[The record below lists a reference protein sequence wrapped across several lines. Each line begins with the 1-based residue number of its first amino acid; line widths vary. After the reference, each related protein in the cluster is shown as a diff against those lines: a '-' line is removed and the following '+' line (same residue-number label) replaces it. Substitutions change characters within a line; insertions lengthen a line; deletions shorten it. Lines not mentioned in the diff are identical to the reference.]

1 MGLLDGF
8 IQKQDPTTGAGELID
23 LGLDAKVYYTGP
35 DGVQQTG
42 NASYGNY
49 QFFSLEDII
58 NSFLVAYVG
67 EGKVITKVSRT
78 DVAFH
83 AQRALAE
90 LSFDTLKSVKSYEL
104 EVPATLTLPLPQDYV
119 HYTGFYFVDN
129 SGIKHPIYP
138 TSKTSNPVSYQQ
150 ETDGDI
156 KFETNTWYVN
166 IPDVTID
173 DGYYVVDPNAEKQY
187 YEKYIEYGITR
198 SYDSFGNPI
207 SSTNNFTSKTPLPQ
221 FKDEVRVTIAQNV
234 AGGGQNM
241 IYGTNV
247 DQAGNAT
254 NDGMIILMDTDP
266 GGLKVGMSVFGPG
279 IPLGTTI
286 TSLDGITSVTY
297 PGIALHTTNKRY
309 QDWKLMDGDVNQPA
323 VNPGKPI
330 VTVNSQLYG
339 NEIIFVDLNT
349 ESNAWN
355 KYRSHT
361 PNNTVTD
368 DDYED
373 DSRWYAEGRRYG
385 IDPQH
390 AQDNGSYYIDNNTG
404 LIHFSSALAEKTIV
418 LDYLIDSLGTDSE
431 MKVHKFAEQAMYM
444 CIAYAVLATRANV
457 PEYIVRRFQK
467 DKFAAVR
474 QAKLRLSNLK
484 LSELTQILRG
494 KSKQIKH

>member
-8 IQKQDPTTGAGELID
+8 IQKQNEETGEGELID
-23 LGLDAKVYYTGP
+23 LGLDSKIYYDGP
-35 DGVQQTG
+35 DGVQRSG
-42 NASYGNY
+42 NANYGNY
-49 QFFSLEDII
+49 QFISLEDII
-58 NSFLVAYVG
+58 NSFIVAYVG
-67 EGKVITKVSRT
+67 ESKIISKASRT
-78 DVAFH
+78 DIAFH

-90 LSFDTLKSVKSYEL
+90 LSFDTLKSVKSFEL
-104 EVPATLTLPLPQDYV
+104 EVPPSLTLPLPQDYV
-119 HYTGFYFVDN
+119 HYTKVSWVDD
-129 SGIKHPIYP
+129 SGVKRPIYP

-150 ETDGDI
+150 ETTGSL
-156 KFETNTWYVN
+156 KFETNTWKIN
-166 IPDVTID
+166 IPEVTIE
-173 DGYYVVDPNAEKQY
+173 DGYYITDPTAEKQY
-187 YEKYIEYGITR
+187 FDQYIEYGITR

-207 SSTNNFTSKTPLPQ
+207 TSTDNFTSKTPLPQ
-221 FKDEVRVTIAQNV
+221 FKDEVRVTIAQNK

-241 IYGTNV
+241 IYGVNV
-247 DQAGNAT
+247 DQTGNAT
-254 NDGMIILMDTDP
+254 NDGMLILMDTDP
-266 GGLKVGMSVFGPG
+266 GNLKVGMSVFGPG

-286 TSLDGITSVTY
+286 TSLDGVTSVTY

-361 PNNTVTD
+361 SVTTTN
-368 DDYED
+368 DYED
-373 DSRWYAEGRRYG
+373 KTEFAAEGQRYG

-390 AQDNGSYYIDNNTG
+390 AQNNGSYYIDNNTG
-404 LIHFSSALAEKTIV
+404 LLHFSSFISGKTIV
-418 LDYLIDSLGTDSE
+418 LDYLSDSLGTDSE

-444 CIAYAVLATRANV
+444 CIAYAILSTRANV
-457 PEYIVRRFQK
+457 QEYIVRRFKK
-467 DKFAAVR
+467 DRFAAVR

-484 LSELTQILRG
+484 LEELTQILRG